1 MKVTT
6 DKLIFVIGGTGAQG
20 QAVVKA
26 LLEPSSAGAPS
37 PYAVRILTRNPDHPE
52 VRTQFN
58 HPNIELVQGSF
69 TDLSKVEHALEGVWG
84 AYINTDGFTVGEQAE
99 TYYGLRI
106 FELAA
111 RVPTLK
117 HYVWSSL
124 DYGLKKA
131 GYRPEYHCGH
141 YDGKGRIAD
150 WLTTKPFSTQAD
162 AFKWTVFTNGPYA
175 EMLYGGNFM
184 PEILDDGTRV
194 FAAPLGKGH
203 IPIITLPD
211 LGYFARYIFDHPV
224 ETAGKNLE
232 VASDYLAWSDLA
244 AAFTKVTGLPA
255 IYQPVTY
262 SQWIAAHP
270 LKDAPVAVE
279 DPRGMSFA
287 DNFRA
292 WWKLFEDDVCTRD
305 MEFCR
310 RLHPKLQD
318 IETWMRATGYDG
330 RPKPLLKTFVDAA
343 AAKNAAK
350 RGGED
355 GELGQLPG
363 PKITPGW
370 KDEGH
375 PPVSATGHGG
385 QRFGGCG
392 SGGGHHV
399 TRFKPGDAVLTSF
412 VLVTC
417 IFLFLTAPLFLV
429 TKRLFVLLRK
439 LDPN

>member
-1 MKVTT
+1 MSGPVWTMASRKPV
-6 DKLIFVIGGTGAQG
+6 
-20 QAVVKA
+20 
-26 LLEPSSAGAPS
+26 
-37 PYAVRILTRNPDHPE
+37 
-52 VRTQFN
+52 
-58 HPNIELVQGSF
+58 
-69 TDLSKVEHALEGVWG
+69 TDLSTIAGTTMAKVESLTGS
-84 AYINTDGFTVGEQAE
+84 
-99 TYYGLRI
+99 RPSPS
-106 FELAA
+106 
-111 RVPTLK
+111 RLK
-117 HYVWSSL
+117 
-124 DYGLKKA
+124 
-131 GYRPEYHCGH
+131 R
-141 YDGKGRIAD
+141 
-150 WLTTKPFSTQAD
+150 
-162 AFKWTVFTNGPYA
+162 TVFTNGPYA

-203 IPIITLPD
+203 VPIITLPD

-318 IETWMRATGYDG
+318 IETR
-330 RPKPLLKTFVDAA
+330 
-343 AAKNAAK
+343 
-350 RGGED
+350 
-355 GELGQLPG
+355 
-363 PKITPGW
+363 
-370 KDEGH
+370 
-375 PPVSATGHGG
+375 
-385 QRFGGCG
+385 
-392 SGGGHHV
+392 
-399 TRFKPGDAVLTSF
+399 
-412 VLVTC
+412 
-417 IFLFLTAPLFLV
+417 
-429 TKRLFVLLRK
+429 
-439 LDPN
+439 

>member
-1 MKVTT
+1 
-6 DKLIFVIGGTGAQG
+6 
-20 QAVVKA
+20 
-26 LLEPSSAGAPS
+26 
-37 PYAVRILTRNPDHPE
+37 VRILTRNPDHPE

-111 RVPTLK
+111 HVPTLK

-175 EMLYGGNFM
+175 EMLYGGNFL
-184 PEILDDGTRV
+184 PEIVNDGTRV
-194 FAAPLGKGH
+194 FAAPLGNGH
-203 IPIITLPD
+203 VPIITLPD
-211 LGYFARYIFDHPV
+211 LGYFARYIFDHPAD
-224 ETAGKNLE
+224 TAGKNLE
-232 VASDYLAWSDLA
+232 LASDYLAWSDLA
-244 AAFTKVTGLPA
+244 VAFTKVTGLPA

-343 AAKNAAK
+343 ARKAAK
-350 RGGED
+350 
-355 GELGQLPG
+355 
-363 PKITPGW
+363 
-370 KDEGH
+370 
-375 PPVSATGHGG
+375 
-385 QRFGGCG
+385 
-392 SGGGHHV
+392 
-399 TRFKPGDAVLTSF
+399 
-412 VLVTC
+412 
-417 IFLFLTAPLFLV
+417 
-429 TKRLFVLLRK
+429 
-439 LDPN
+439 

>member
-1 MKVTT
+1 
-6 DKLIFVIGGTGAQG
+6 
-20 QAVVKA
+20 
-26 LLEPSSAGAPS
+26 
-37 PYAVRILTRNPDHPE
+37 
-52 VRTQFN
+52 
-58 HPNIELVQGSF
+58 
-69 TDLSKVEHALEGVWG
+69 
-84 AYINTDGFTVGEQAE
+84 
-99 TYYGLRI
+99 
-106 FELAA
+106 
-111 RVPTLK
+111 
-117 HYVWSSL
+117 
-124 DYGLKKA
+124 
-131 GYRPEYHCGH
+131 
-141 YDGKGRIAD
+141 
-150 WLTTKPFSTQAD
+150 
-162 AFKWTVFTNGPYA
+162 
-175 EMLYGGNFM
+175 
-184 PEILDDGTRV
+184 
-194 FAAPLGKGH
+194 
-203 IPIITLPD
+203 
-211 LGYFARYIFDHPV
+211 
-224 ETAGKNLE
+224 NLE

-318 IETWMRATGYDG
+318 IETCMRATGYDG
-330 RPKPLLKTFVDAA
+330 MPKPLLKTFVDAA

-350 RGGED
+350 SGGED

-375 PPVSATGHGG
+375 SPVSATGHGG

-392 SGGGHHV
+392 SGGGGIMSPALN
-399 TRFKPGDAVLTSF
+399 RAMPS
-412 VLVTC
+412 
-417 IFLFLTAPLFLV
+417 
-429 TKRLFVLLRK
+429 
-439 LDPN
+439 

>member
-162 AFKWTVFTNGPYA
+162 AFKWTVFTN
-175 EMLYGGNFM
+175 
-184 PEILDDGTRV
+184 
-194 FAAPLGKGH
+194 
-203 IPIITLPD
+203 
-211 LGYFARYIFDHPV
+211 
-224 ETAGKNLE
+224 
-232 VASDYLAWSDLA
+232 
-244 AAFTKVTGLPA
+244 VTGLPA

-350 RGGED
+350 
-355 GELGQLPG
+355 
-363 PKITPGW
+363 
-370 KDEGH
+370 
-375 PPVSATGHGG
+375 
-385 QRFGGCG
+385 
-392 SGGGHHV
+392 
-399 TRFKPGDAVLTSF
+399 
-412 VLVTC
+412 
-417 IFLFLTAPLFLV
+417 
-429 TKRLFVLLRK
+429 
-439 LDPN
+439 

>member
-1 MKVTT
+1 MKAKD
-6 DKLIFVIGGTGAQG
+6 DKLILVIGGTGAQG
-20 QAVVKA
+20 HAVVKA
-26 LLEPSSAGAPS
+26 LLEPTSDGMPS
-37 PYAVRILTRNPDHPE
+37 PYAVRILTRNPDHPKVKAE
-52 VRTQFN
+52 FN

-69 TDLSKVEHALEGVWG
+69 TDLAKVERALEGVWG

-111 RVPTLK
+111 CVPTMK
-117 HYVWSSL
+117 HYIWSNL

-131 GYRPEYHCGH
+131 GYHSEYHCGH

-175 EMLYGGNFM
+175 EMLYGGNFL
-184 PEILDDGTRV
+184 PKILDDGTRV

-203 IPIITLPD
+203 VPIITLAD
-211 LGYFARYIFDHPV
+211 LGYFSRYIFDHPA

-232 VASDYLAWSDLA
+232 LASDYLAWSDLA
-244 AAFTKVTGLPA
+244 AAFTRVTGLPA

-262 SQWIAAHP
+262 QQWLAAHP
-270 LKDAPVAVE
+270 LKDAPAAVE
-279 DPRGMSFA
+279 DPSGMSFA

-292 WWKLFEDDVCTRD
+292 WWKLFEDDVCARD

-318 IETWMRATGYDG
+318 IETWIRATGYDG

-343 AAKNAAK
+343 AAKKAATV
-350 RGGED
+350 R
-355 GELGQLPG
+355 
-363 PKITPGW
+363 
-370 KDEGH
+370 KD
-375 PPVSATGHGG
+375 
-385 QRFGGCG
+385 
-392 SGGGHHV
+392 
-399 TRFKPGDAVLTSF
+399 
-412 VLVTC
+412 
-417 IFLFLTAPLFLV
+417 
-429 TKRLFVLLRK
+429 
-439 LDPN
+439 